1 MRFSRSLAS
10 GVLGVVTLV
19 LLIGTGIN
27 ACDDKMSRQLDND
40 DITWDEVSPKPGQNI
55 PFKGDK

>member
-1 MRFSRSLAS
+1 
-10 GVLGVVTLV
+10 
-19 LLIGTGIN
+19 
-27 ACDDKMSRQLDND
+27 LDNV